1 MDGQMLLIDE
11 RPGTPGADDYHLDDH
26 TRDVGRRAV
35 EAARDILRQ
44 AQPKVERP
52 AWDRRHA
59 A

>member
-1 MDGQMLLIDE
+1 MLLIDE